1 MANEPISGA
10 YIQQVKE
17 LLQQTLDDEQML
29 GEWFAQFMTEPKYP
43 SLVGMTEELRSAS
56 LENRPVEGSET
67 SYNHYLNGQKQD

>member
-1 MANEPISGA
+1 
-10 YIQQVKE
+10 
-17 LLQQTLDDEQML
+17 ML

-56 LENRPVEGSET
+56 LENRPVEGSDT